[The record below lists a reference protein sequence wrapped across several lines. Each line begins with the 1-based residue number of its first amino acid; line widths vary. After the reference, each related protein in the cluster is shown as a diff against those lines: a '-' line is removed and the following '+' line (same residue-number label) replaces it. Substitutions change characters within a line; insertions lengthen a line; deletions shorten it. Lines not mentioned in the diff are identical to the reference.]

1 MVTTI
6 IYCHAFQ
13 NFQTLTNVWVN
24 IPAQIKRPVETLVVL
39 INVPV
44 TKVTVVMAEHA
55 RVSVLGSWFFFFI
68 VILYIRLES
77 TWMTSLNVDNS
88 SFGVMIILD
97 LVELCFPDFH
107 LQILMNALE
116 DTVVLSMFVKT
127 LLDLIFANARKASL
141 EMEHHA

>member
-1 MVTTI
+1 M
-6 IYCHAFQ
+6 Q
-13 NFQTLTNVWVN
+13 GWVCWD
-24 IPAQIKRPVETLVVL
+24 LD
-39 INVPV
+39 
-44 TKVTVVMAEHA
+44 
-55 RVSVLGSWFFFFI
+55 FFYI

-77 TWMTSLNVDNS
+77 TWTTSLHVDNS

-97 LVELCFPDFH
+97 LVELCFRDFH